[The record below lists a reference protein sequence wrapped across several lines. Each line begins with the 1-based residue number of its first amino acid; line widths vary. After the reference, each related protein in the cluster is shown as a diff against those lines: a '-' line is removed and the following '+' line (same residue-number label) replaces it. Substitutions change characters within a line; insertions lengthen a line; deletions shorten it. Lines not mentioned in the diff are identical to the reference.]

1 MIQALMVADS
11 GCFEPWELSDHTVLN
26 QRVTI
31 YRKTIYLTTRLL
43 IFLLQLLPTFFIY
56 FFFFC

>member
-11 GCFEPWELSDHTVLN
+11 KCFEPWELSDHTVLN
-26 QRVTI
+26 QRATTH
-31 YRKTIYLTTRLL
+31 RKTIYLTTRLL

-56 FFFFC
+56 FLFFL